1 MALELN
7 IQGFNLAKSKG
18 RACESRLHLLRCN
31 MNRRTGAGSPTGRR
45 QQGRR
50 REEEG
55 LTERHQ

>member
-7 IQGFNLAKSKG
+7 IHGFNPAKSEE
-18 RACESRLHLLRCN
+18 RAHEPDLHLLRCN
-31 MNRRTGAGSPTGRR
+31 MNRRTGSGSPTGRR